1 MSLLE
6 ETLHR
11 YTCLSHESHQHNLN
25 KKKDARVSWI
35 SKHTTH
41 IEQRKQPENST
52 KTLPARADLA
62 TPYASYPKLLGL
74 CLTGNPKHIQHHRLD
89 RLCRGL
95 GSYAADA

>member
-1 MSLLE
+1 M
-6 ETLHR
+6 
-11 YTCLSHESHQHNLN
+11 
-25 KKKDARVSWI
+25 

-52 KTLPARADLA
+52 RILPACADLA

-74 CLTGNPKHIQHHRLD
+74 CLTGNPNIQHHRLD
-89 RLCRGL
+89 RLYRGL